1 MENMRR
7 QLLGMT
13 IEEMKLFAAELGEKP
28 FRGGQ
33 IFTWLHRGVTD
44 FEEMT
49 NLSKALREKL
59 KAGLEAGISP
69 LEAAGWPMFRR
80 TERMEPASFCS
91 RWKRRILLKVFS

>member
-49 NLSKALREKL
+49 NLSKA
-59 KAGLEAGISP
+59 
-69 LEAAGWPMFRR
+69 
-80 TERMEPASFCS
+80 
-91 RWKRRILLKVFS
+91 